1 MPAQIKWSPIC
12 YYARSDLCVLEN
24 IKLSGYC
31 GAQTTLLNEK
41 QLHQLLRTLAAF
53 HAASLVY
60 EQRKGIDIGREFGHR
75 LIEITVAPNIA
86 WFTTG
91 LSAIQAVLRSLS
103 QYQTPKHLEF
113 IDTQLTGI
121 MEQVYQHVSP
131 STKYQNVLCHRDL
144 WAGNIFFPAQPEDG
158 LLLIDFQTCRYAPPA
173 IDLCFSLY
181 LNLTTSDRQLLEM
194 KYIDFYYDRLKKDLD
209 YFGLQSE
216 HLISKAEL
224 LKSYTEFR
232 LFGVVY
238 SAIVVT
244 IVKVPPSFVTNEYK
258 YIDRSGIILKYMQEN
273 AEFREAMESCCVE
286 LMDIAMLDL

>member
-1 MPAQIKWSPIC
+1 M
-12 YYARSDLCVLEN
+12 LEN

-31 GAQTTLLNEK
+31 GAKTTLLSEK

-60 EQRKGIDIGREFGHR
+60 EQRKGVDIGHEFGHR

-91 LSAIQAVLRSLS
+91 LAAIQAVIRTLPR
-103 QYQTPKHLEF
+103 YQTPEHQKF
-113 IDTQLTGI
+113 INTKLTGI
-121 MEQVYQHVSP
+121 MERVYQHVST
-131 STKYQNVLCHRDL
+131 STKYRNVLCHRDL
-144 WAGNIFFPAQPEDG
+144 WAGNIFFPAKPEDG
-158 LLLIDFQTCRYAPPA
+158 LLLIDFQTCRYTPPA

-181 LNLTTSDRQLLEM
+181 LNLSISDRQRLEK
-194 KYIDFYYDRLKKDLD
+194 KYIDFYYDKLKQDLE
-209 YFGLQSE
+209 YFGLQAE
-216 HLISKAEL
+216 NLISKAEL
-224 LKSYTEFR
+224 LKSYEEFR

-258 YIDRSGIILKYMQEN
+258 YIDRSRIILQYMQEN
-273 AEFREAMESCCVE
+273 AEFREAMESACME
-286 LMDIAMLDL
+286 LMGIAMLDS